1 MQITI
6 EFPDTLPPQ
15 LIPPPLHLSRRIL
28 ELLIADQYRQG
39 HLSAAQVRQYLGF
52 SSRWQTYEF
61 LKTEQAYIPY
71 HQDTLEQDSQTL
83 NQVLGTP

>member
-6 EFPDTLPPQ
+6 DLPDTLPAQ
-15 LIPPPLHLSRRIL
+15 LLPAPATLSRRIL

-39 HLSAAQVRQYLGF
+39 HLSAAQVRYYLGF

-61 LKTEQAYIPY
+61 LKTEQAYLPY
-71 HQDTLEQDSQTL
+71 PANILEQDSQTL
-83 NQVLGTP
+83 NEVLGVL

>member
-6 EFPDTLPPQ
+6 ELPDTLPPQ
-15 LIPPPLHLSRRIL
+15 LITPPSILSRRIL

-39 HLSAAQVRQYLGF
+39 YLSAAQVRHYLGF

-61 LKTEQAYIPY
+61 LKAEQAYLPY
-71 HQDTLEQDSQTL
+71 PEDILEQDRQTL